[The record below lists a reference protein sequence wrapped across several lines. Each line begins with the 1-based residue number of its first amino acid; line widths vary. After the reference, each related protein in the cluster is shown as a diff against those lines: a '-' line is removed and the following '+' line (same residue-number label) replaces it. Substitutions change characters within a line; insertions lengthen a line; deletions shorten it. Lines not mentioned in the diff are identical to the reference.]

1 LPLKPEENLLLK
13 KQLPYKNMPKL
24 NIPEIPAIPK
34 IPILNIPDTPI
45 KSTTQDFIP
54 VADIKDN
61 LVIFKDGGVALIME
75 TTSLNF
81 SLLSEKE
88 QQAVIVSYA
97 ALLNSLSF
105 PIQIIVKSERKD
117 ISSYMTYLD
126 EQTKKLTNDK
136 LIPLVE
142 NYKAFINE
150 SIKKKN
156 VLGKRFFLVVPFS
169 PLELG
174 VAKTFASATKMKGP
188 LPYTKSYVLKKAK
201 VTLMP
206 KKTHLIRQMNRLGMK
221 LRQLN
226 NNELIELVYNT
237 YNPVPPP
244 IKKEKEI

>member
-1 LPLKPEENLLLK
+1 
-13 KQLPYKNMPKL
+13 MPKTNKPPKSKTSKFNL
-24 NIPEIPAIPK
+24 PDLPAIPK
-34 IPILNIPDTPI
+34 VPILNIPDAPI
-45 KSTTQDFIP
+45 KSTTQEFIP

-88 QQAVIVSYA
+88 RQAVILSYA

-117 ISSYMTYLD
+117 ISSYMDYLD
-126 EQTKKLTNDK
+126 TQTSKLTNEK
-136 LIPLVE
+136 LQPLFE
-142 NYKAFINE
+142 NYKTFINE

-156 VLGKRFFLVVPFS
+156 VLGKRFFVIVPFS

-174 VAKTFASATKMKGP
+174 IAKSFASVTKRKGP

-206 KKTHLIRQMNRLGMK
+206 KKDHLVRQMNRLGMK
-221 LRQLN
+221 LKQLN
-226 NNELIELVYNT
+226 TNELIELVYIT
-237 YNPVPPP
+237 YNPTPPP
-244 IKKEKEI
+244 VRKEREI

>member
-1 LPLKPEENLLLK
+1 MPTPKAKKFNLPE
-13 KQLPYKNMPKL
+13 LPAVPR
-24 NIPEIPAIPK
+24 

-45 KSTTQDFIP
+45 KSTTQEFIP

-61 LVIFKDGGVALIME
+61 LVIFKDGGVAMIME

-88 QQAVIVSYA
+88 QQTVILSYA

-117 ISSYMTYLD
+117 ISSYMVYLD
-126 EQTKKLTNDK
+126 KQIKSLTNKKL
-136 LIPLVE
+136 LPLFE
-142 NYKAFINE
+142 NYKTFINE

-156 VLGKRFFLVVPFS
+156 VLGKRFFIVVPFS

-174 VAKTFASATKMKGP
+174 IAKTFASATKRKGP

-201 VTLMP
+201 VTLIP
-206 KKTHLIRQMNRLGMK
+206 KKDHLTRQMNRLGMK
-221 LRQLN
+221 LKQLKT
-226 NNELIELVYNT
+226 NELIELVYNT
-237 YNPVPPP
+237 YNPVAPPP
-244 IKKEKEI
+244 RKEEML